1 MTLGSGGSAAF
12 TGAEAIRQ
20 AAFPAEAVDTT
31 AAGDTFTGYFV
42 ACMAAGRPEE
52 ECLDLASRAAAIAV
66 SRPGAAPSI
75 PTMDEV
81 QRCTLRRGE

>member
-42 ACMAAGRPEE
+42 AGLMEGRPLAD
-52 ECLDLASRAAAIAV
+52 CLRRASMAAAISV
-66 SRPGAAPSI
+66 TRPGAAPSI
-75 PTMDEV
+75 PTRDEME
-81 QRCTLRRGE
+81 QRLRAES